1 TDIDAAMKFAG
12 AQVATAYTTPRPP
25 VNFVVLVSDGVQ
37 DKVDCNTTGTTSG
50 SCRAYEPI
58 TPARCQALKDA
69 GDKVAVV
76 YTPYLPVTNNTWYN
90 DYVAPINIQPVPAS
104 ASLPQVT
111 NVMKACASDPSFFAE
126 TGPGNDIGTALKTI
140 FENALAKTLL
150 TN

>member
-50 SCRAYEPI
+50 GCRAYEPI
-58 TPARCQALKDA
+58 SLSTCNALKAA
-69 GDKVAVV
+69 GDQVAVV
-76 YTPYLPVTNNTWYN
+76 YTPYLPITNNSWYN
-90 DYVAPINIQPVPAS
+90 SYVAPINVQPVPAS

-111 NVMKACASDPSFFAE
+111 NVMKSCASDPSLFAE
-126 TGPGNDIGTALKTI
+126 TGPNTDIGTALKNI
-140 FENALAKTLL
+140 FENALARTLL